1 MTTMWTIVEYFGVI
15 TGLIYLVLEFMQKPS
30 MWIVSIINASIYIL
44 VYAYTKI
51 YADMTFYVYNVGISC
66 YGWILWRKDLD
77 GNKRTDRIKYCNIS
91 VPLLLRAILVS
102 SILFVAISQLLI
114 HLTDSLTPYLD
125 AFTTAVSIVA
135 SWMTARRFL
144 EHWIAWSIVNIAS
157 ISLYIERNILP
168 TAGLFT
174 IYALVSIL
182 GYIWWRKKGVRV
194 EREKD

>member
-1 MTTMWTIVEYFGVI
+1 MWTIVEYFGVI

-66 YGWILWRKDLD
+66 YGWILWRKGLD
-77 GNKRTDRIKYCNIS
+77 GNKRTDRIKYYNIS